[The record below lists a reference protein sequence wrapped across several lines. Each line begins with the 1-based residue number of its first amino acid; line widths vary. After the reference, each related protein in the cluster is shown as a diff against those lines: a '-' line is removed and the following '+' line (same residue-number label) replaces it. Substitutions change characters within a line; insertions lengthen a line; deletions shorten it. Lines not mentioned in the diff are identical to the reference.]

1 MLEKTFE
8 GPLDSN
14 EIKLVKLKGNQLV
27 ILIGRTHAEAPILW
41 PSDEKSQLIG
51 KDPDSEKDW
60 ASLIAQLVKNLPAV

>member
-41 PSDEKSQLIG
+41 PSDEKSRLTG
-51 KDPDSEKDW
+51 KDPDAEKKD
-60 ASLIAQLVKNLPAV
+60 